1 MAGPGFSVP
10 FDSPLMRLPLVGIT
24 KKIATSSVPVI
35 KDKIITAPVKE
46 KITIEK
52 VLTGD
57 KIMIP
62 LGDRDKPT
70 GPPGVSHKFR

>member
-10 FDSPLMRLPLVGIT
+10 FDSPLMRLPLVGKR
-24 KKIATSSVPVI
+24 KKIATSSEPVI

-46 KITIEK
+46 KISIEK
-52 VLTGD
+52 VLAGD
-57 KIMIP
+57 KITIP

-70 GPPGVSHKFR
+70 APPGVSHKFR